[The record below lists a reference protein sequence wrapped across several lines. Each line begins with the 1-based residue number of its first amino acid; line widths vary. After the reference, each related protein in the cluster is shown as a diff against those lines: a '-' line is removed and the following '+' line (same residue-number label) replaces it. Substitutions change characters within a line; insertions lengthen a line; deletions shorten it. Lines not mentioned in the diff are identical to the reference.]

1 MNRIMKLV
9 GMLAVFS
16 IVITACG
23 TNGAETTTTTTVP
36 KENTVLDLAVE
47 AGQFSTLVAAI
58 EAAGLGTALDGEG
71 PFTVF
76 APTDAA
82 FEDALEG
89 LELSADELLADTEL
103 LTDILTYHVLTQ
115 AADSQLVATLDGQSI
130 ETLNGQDMEIS
141 VSGGTVMVNQA
152 EVVSA
157 DLEASNGIVHVI
169 NSVLLPPDIAE
180 ALDVGGESVASTTTS
195 TTTQPEAGMT
205 ITEILAGN
213 EDFSTLLA
221 AVEAAG
227 LSDAL
232 SDPNATLTVFAP
244 SNSAF
249 ETALEE
255 LEISVE
261 DLLVDVE
268 GLTDI
273 LLYHVLGVVVT
284 SSDIIAVG
292 TEEVTVETLLP
303 APDGSDAFVELTI
316 VIGDAGNVLFRDQ
329 EATVTEVDIPATNG
343 IIHIID
349 GVLIPPSDS

>member
-23 TNGAETTTTTTVP
+23 TDGAETTTTTVP
-36 KENTVLDLAVE
+36 QENTVLDLAVE

-244 SNSAF
+244 SDSAF

-303 APDGSDAFVELTI
+303 APGNSDTFVELTI
-316 VIGDAGNVLFRDQ
+316 VVGDAGDILFRDQ
-329 EATVTEVDIPATNG
+329 EAMIVQADVQASNG

-349 GVLIPPSDS
+349 GVLIPPSNN

>member
-1 MNRIMKLV
+1 MKLV

-23 TNGAETTTTTTVP
+23 TDGAETTTTTVP
-36 KENTVLDLAVE
+36 QENTVLDLAVE

>member
-23 TNGAETTTTTTVP
+23 TDGAETTTTTVP

>member
-23 TNGAETTTTTTVP
+23 TDGAETTTTTVP
-36 KENTVLDLAVE
+36 QENTVLDLAVE